1 MIFHPIFKQITTSMK
16 RYHYQLLLI
25 LMSSFLFMTVT
36 DLSAQ
41 RRERWELLGSRTVD
55 FRLDRDV
62 IPITWREGAFNA
74 IRIVVKDGS
83 LNMHRCVIHF
93 ENGDTQEV
101 ALRHQFRR
109 GSASRLID
117 LPGNKRLIEKI
128 VFWYDTK
135 NISGEKATVL
145 VYGRH

>member
-1 MIFHPIFKQITTSMK
+1 MN
-16 RYHYQLLLI
+16 RYQNKLLLF
-25 LMSSFLFMTVT
+25 LTSLFLFTAVM

-41 RRERWELLGSRTVD
+41 KRVRWELLGSRKVD
-55 FRLDRDV
+55 YRLDRDV
-62 IPITWREGAFNA
+62 IPVTWREGAFDA
-74 IRIVVKDGS
+74 IRIVVKDGA

-93 ENGDTQEV
+93 ENGDKEEV

-128 VFWYDTK
+128 EFWYDTK
-135 NISGEKATVL
+135 NFSGEKATVL

>member
-1 MIFHPIFKQITTSMK
+1 MN
-16 RYHYQLLLI
+16 RYQNKLLLF
-25 LMSSFLFMTVT
+25 LTSLFLFTAVT

-41 RRERWELLGSRTVD
+41 KRVRWELLGSRKVD
-55 FRLDRDV
+55 YRLDRDV
-62 IPITWREGAFNA
+62 IPVTWREGAFDA
-74 IRIVVKDGS
+74 IRIVVKDGA

-93 ENGDTQEV
+93 ENGDKEEV

-128 VFWYDTK
+128 EFWYDTK
-135 NISGEKATVL
+135 NFSGEKATVL